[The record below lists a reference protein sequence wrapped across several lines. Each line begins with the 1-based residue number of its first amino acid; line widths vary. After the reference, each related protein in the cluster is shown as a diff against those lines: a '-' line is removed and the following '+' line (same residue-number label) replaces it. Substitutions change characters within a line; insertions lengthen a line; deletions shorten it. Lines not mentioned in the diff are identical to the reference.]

1 MTRDNFSFLRTVPVL
16 LALSASSLWAQI
28 PDGPGRAEVEKN
40 CKGCHELA
48 RSISPRQDRNAWQ
61 TTMNKMVAAGM
72 QVNDADSA
80 LIMDFLSKNFP
91 ADDVQRV
98 NVNKASAIE
107 LESGLSLKRSQA
119 AALVAY
125 RAKHGNFKSFEDLKK
140 IPELATS
147 KIETKKDRIAF

>member
-1 MTRDNFSFLRTVPVL
+1 MTRETFSFLRTVPVL
-16 LALSASSLWAQI
+16 LVLSASGLLAQI

-61 TTMNKMVAAGM
+61 TTLNKMVAAGM
-72 QVNDADSA
+72 QTTDADQT
-80 LIMDFLSKNFP
+80 LILDFLSKNFP

-107 LESGLSLKRSQA
+107 LESALTLRRSQA

-125 RAKHGNFKSFEDLKK
+125 RTKNGPFKSIDDLKK
-140 IPELATS
+140 IPELDVGKLDA
-147 KIETKKDRIAF
+147 KKDRIAF